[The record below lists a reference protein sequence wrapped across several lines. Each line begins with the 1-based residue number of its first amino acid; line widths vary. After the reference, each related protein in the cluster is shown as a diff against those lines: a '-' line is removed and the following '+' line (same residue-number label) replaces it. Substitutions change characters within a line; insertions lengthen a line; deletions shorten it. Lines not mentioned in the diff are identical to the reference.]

1 MEQTHTDVQGLP
13 TIWTPEWQYRTQRV
27 SPPRFPGLGHRGT
40 PSRSHPRLALMI
52 SPSVVA
58 D

>member
-1 MEQTHTDVQGLP
+1 MEQTHREDKGPP
-13 TIWTPEWQYRTQRV
+13 TIWTPEWQYRTARV

-40 PSRSHPRLALMI
+40 SSRSHPRLARMI
-52 SPSVVA
+52 SSSVVP